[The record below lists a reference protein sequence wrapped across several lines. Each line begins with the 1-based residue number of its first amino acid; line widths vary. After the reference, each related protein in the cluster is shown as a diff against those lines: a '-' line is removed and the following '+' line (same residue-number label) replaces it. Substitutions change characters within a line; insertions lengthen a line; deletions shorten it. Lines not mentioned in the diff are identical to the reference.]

1 MLRGMDKL
9 TSLEE
14 MEAMLQGCDPE
25 QRRAMI
31 FGALADTRAE
41 LDRLYARREAIL
53 EYAERFLARAS
64 D

>member
-1 MLRGMDKL
+1 MDKL

-14 MEAMLQGCDPE
+14 MEEMLAGCEPE
-25 QRRAMI
+25 QRRAII

-41 LDRLYARREAIL
+41 LERLYARRQAIL
-53 EYAERFLARAS
+53 EYACRFLARAS